1 MLFHSERI
9 DYPEYENGFRCQGY
23 EGTELVKKEFKMNT
37 NYANP
42 LRRLLAYSID
52 ITLLYAMLVGLQ
64 VGFVAV
70 TGGVVNDWIAA
81 QHMGILT
88 WGWIFLTI
96 SLPMWLYFILNE
108 SGPRQASLGKSLL
121 GLKVTDLN
129 GNRLMVTTATWRTVC
144 KLAFFEI
151 GHLSLLFPTPLFD
164 EPYPSFR
171 VGIVI
176 LMALMLVYF
185 VVTLITPR
193 HQSLHDLI
201 IKTQV
206 VRR

>member
-1 MLFHSERI
+1 
-9 DYPEYENGFRCQGY
+9 
-23 EGTELVKKEFKMNT
+23 MNT
-37 NYANP
+37 TYANP
-42 LRRLLAYSID
+42 FRRLLAYWID
-52 ITLLYAMLVGLQ
+52 MTLLYAVLVGLQ
-64 VGFVAV
+64 FGFIAL
-70 TGGVVNDWIAA
+70 TGGVVNNWITA
-81 QHMGILT
+81 QHIGLLS

-108 SGPRQASLGKSLL
+108 RGARQATLGKSLL
-121 GLKVTDLN
+121 ELKVTDLH
-129 GNRLMVTTATWRTVC
+129 GNRLTGVIATWRTVC

-151 GHLSLLFPTPLFD
+151 GHLSFLFPTPLFD
-164 EPYPSFR
+164 EPDPSIR

-176 LMALMLVYF
+176 VIALMLVYF

-201 IKTQV
+201 AKTLV